1 MPAMDQWWDDCVS
14 EDTVRMQNE
23 DGSNKDLHLLWGDR
37 VRVLDQDAAT
47 GRSKVFARGETGW
60 VPNDALGGDPL
71 LEIYIIDVGQGDGL
85 LVVTPEGHHI
95 MIDGGDLRG
104 RQQTGKNAADFVDWK
119 FFKDYRIFNERDT
132 NTTQMHFDALVV
144 SHADRDHYGGL
155 HDLVKAEPGRVEDEL
170 NCAGITAEA
179 FYHPG
184 LCPQRSGTDDLGP
197 KQGEHFVNLLDD
209 RDSAVA
215 GLDGTHPDN
224 LEIRGQYADFIEDV
238 VNVNTKAGDS
248 TPFVRLSHET
258 GFLPGFEPGGDSAV
272 QIKVLGPVENNVGG
286 RPALF
291 DMGNEGVNKNGHSVA
306 LRLDYG
312 DRKFLLAGDLNHKSQ
327 ELIMEHYDDQFET
340 EWGVDVA
347 KACHHGSHEQ
357 SFEFLQGLKPLGSV
371 ISSGDA
377 NTYDH
382 PRAWILGAHALVGR
396 IIRHE
401 KGGSTRLKA
410 PLVYSTEIA
419 RSVNLKR
426 IKRLHRFTESQ
437 EFRRPVAEPEEVVS
451 GNVTLS
457 KWRAVFDTRSNN
469 AADNQPANL
478 FRGMQGVIYGL
489 VNVRSDGN
497 RLLFAV
503 RNEGNSSWAYETI
516 EEDEIDTAVEAT
528 INFGP

>member
-306 LRLDYG
+306 LRPQL
-312 DRKFLLAGDLNHKSQ
+312 
-327 ELIMEHYDDQFET
+327 
-340 EWGVDVA
+340 
-347 KACHHGSHEQ
+347 
-357 SFEFLQGLKPLGSV
+357 
-371 ISSGDA
+371 
-377 NTYDH
+377 
-382 PRAWILGAHALVGR
+382 
-396 IIRHE
+396 
-401 KGGSTRLKA
+401 
-410 PLVYSTEIA
+410 
-419 RSVNLKR
+419 
-426 IKRLHRFTESQ
+426 
-437 EFRRPVAEPEEVVS
+437 
-451 GNVTLS
+451 
-457 KWRAVFDTRSNN
+457 
-469 AADNQPANL
+469 
-478 FRGMQGVIYGL
+478 
-489 VNVRSDGN
+489 
-497 RLLFAV
+497 
-503 RNEGNSSWAYETI
+503 
-516 EEDEIDTAVEAT
+516 
-528 INFGP
+528 